1 MKPHL
6 PWTWTR
12 TRRILEY
19 AKCPTGAL
27 GCEFLKDLALMGV
40 ACGQAGH
47 LTVTDDDVIEKSN
60 LTRQACNPVC

>member
-1 MKPHL
+1 MPHG
-6 PWTWTR
+6 PGAYQR
-12 TRRILEY
+12 MPRI
-19 AKCPTGAL
+19 PGAL

-60 LTRQACNPVC
+60 LTRQACSSVC

>member
-1 MKPHL
+1 MP
-6 PWTWTR
+6 
-12 TRRILEY
+12 RI
-19 AKCPTGAL
+19 PGAL

-60 LTRQACNPVC
+60 LTRQVRNPASVC

>member
-1 MKPHL
+1 
-6 PWTWTR
+6 
-12 TRRILEY
+12 
-19 AKCPTGAL
+19 
-27 GCEFLKDLALMGV
+27 MGV